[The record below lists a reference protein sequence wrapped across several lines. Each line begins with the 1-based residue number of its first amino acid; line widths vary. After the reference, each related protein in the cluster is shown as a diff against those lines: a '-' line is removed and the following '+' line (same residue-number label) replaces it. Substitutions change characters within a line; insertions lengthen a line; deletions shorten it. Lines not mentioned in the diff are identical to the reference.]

1 VIRMVEGSSAPGGT
15 AGPGV
20 YIVLGAVAL
29 VLGTLLA
36 TDYRGWGTKYI
47 LLGFRRTAVISPGR
61 ARFIRRHRV
70 RYGIGAVVG
79 LFMLVFGLL
88 SL

>member
-1 VIRMVEGSSAPGGT
+1 MWMVAGPSAGGGT

-29 VLGTLLA
+29 VLGTVLA
-36 TDYRGWGTKYI
+36 TDYRGWGAKYI
-47 LLGFRRTAVISPGR
+47 LFGFRGTDVISPAR
-61 ARFIRRHRV
+61 ARFIRCYRV
-70 RYGIGAVVG
+70 KYGIGAVVG
-79 LFMLVFGLL
+79 LFMLVVGLF